1 MEQQELM
8 YRLAMSQ
15 INGIGPVRYKKMIE
29 FAGSAKSIMTADGKF
44 LRKTMGLNPKLAEM
58 IRSFSDYALI
68 EKEMAFTEKNNIQI
82 LCFDEHTYPQKLK
95 LCADS
100 PSVLFYKGT
109 QVAQNKRVLSV
120 IGTRSYTEYGKRIC
134 EELVQQLL
142 PYDVCIVS
150 GLAYGIDILTHKACI
165 KNEVTTIGVLA
176 HSLDSI
182 YPYAHTGT
190 AADMQLNGGLLSEY
204 FSNTKPEKQNFP
216 SRNRIVAG
224 MSDATVVIETDIKG
238 GSMITADIAYSYNRD
253 VYCYPGKVSDVKSA
267 GCNFLIKSLKA
278 QLVTSGEDIAT
289 HLGWNT
295 IVKKKTQQRQ
305 LFLDLSP
312 IEEKIVHVLQEKSAV
327 HIDELYI
334 LTDLN
339 SSQIATSI
347 LNLEMQ
353 NIIKVMPG
361 KMISMLF

>member
-1 MEQQELM
+1 MEQQELI
-8 YRLAMSQ
+8 YRLAMCQ

-44 LRKTMGLNPKLAEM
+44 LRKAMGLHAKVAEM

-68 EKEMAFTEKNNIQI
+68 ENEIAFTEKNNIQI
-82 LCFDEHTYPQKLK
+82 LCFDENTYPQKLK

-109 QVAQNKRVLSV
+109 PIVQNKRLLSV

-253 VYCYPGKVSDVKSA
+253 VYCYPGKVTDTKSA

-278 QLVTSGEDIAT
+278 QLVTCGEDIAT

-312 IEEKIVHVLQEKSAV
+312 IEEKIVHVLHEKSTV